1 LNRARVN
8 AIRAVAVFCAGLI
21 SISIPASA
29 KEKPK
34 TSPGDMVDS
43 GSFGVF
49 ATGHRIATE
58 TFAIKQGLDGS
69 IVSSVFKSAQGEQ
82 QAEQSSEL
90 QLTPSVDLRVYQW
103 KEISPEKSVATVTPN
118 DTFLIERFGA
128 SDDKQGKQH
137 EQNFLLPASTSILDD
152 YFFVQREVLAWK
164 YLALSCRKGDN
175 GLFQCPKKQ
184 AVQFGTLNP
193 HERTSMSVS
202 IEFAGKDKFSF
213 RGAEHEF
220 SKFIL
225 KTEVG
230 DWAFWLDDQFKL
242 VRLLNDSG
250 TEVLRD

>member
-1 LNRARVN
+1 MNMARAK
-8 AIRAVAVFCAGLI
+8 AIRAAVALCAGLI
-21 SISIPASA
+21 SIPALA
-29 KEKPK
+29 KDKAK
-34 TSPGDMVDS
+34 VSTGDMVDS

-49 ATGHRIATE
+49 STGHRIATE
-58 TFAIKQGLDGS
+58 TFAIKQGPDGS

-103 KEISPEKSVATVTPN
+103 KEITPERSVATVTPN

-128 SDDKQGKQH
+128 PDDKPGKQH

-164 YLALSCRKGDN
+164 YLATSCRKDN
-175 GLFQCPKKQ
+175 GSLQCPMKQ

-193 HERTSMSVS
+193 HERTSMAVS